1 MMRQVNKEYREILWR
16 VKLFF
21 GLVLLGGFLGMVA
34 WVWQDLGGAGDVAN
48 VARVVWLSRGDWRFW
63 VVVAGFATLGGW
75 LAFVLTRSRV
85 EQGGEQEQGGGMSG
99 PRF

>member
-1 MMRQVNKEYREILWR
+1 MRQVNKEYREVQWR

-21 GLVLLGGFLGMVA
+21 GLTLLGSFLGVVA
-34 WVWQDLGGAGDVAN
+34 WVWQDLGGAADAVS
-48 VARVVWLSRGDWRFW
+48 LSRALWHSRLDWRFW
-63 VVVAGFATLGGW
+63 VVMAGCASLGGW

-85 EQGGEQEQGGGMSG
+85 EQNSEQEQGGGMSG